1 LALVG
6 VVANRTFLTWT
17 SSGLE
22 TQMFNFFVTAWVA
35 VAVLLPPDRVRT
47 LASLSLAASLIAL
60 TRPDGLLFVAATIAL
75 GGLWARVEGW
85 PPRRVLAALSPLLL
99 VVAHVLWRRSFYG
112 LWLPNTYYA
121 KIGGI
126 WPAAGFRYL
135 LSFVLEYA
143 FWLWGV
149 LLLIV
154 IAQAFRRGWT
164 PSALRPIDAWTDRLG
179 PVAVACTVALHI
191 GYYTVKVGGDHFE
204 YRVLSYLVPL
214 AFLSFVRLLAS
225 ARASAAL
232 ALSATLTLVVAS
244 LPIPWVHWL
253 ATKDLTTRLQT
264 HVLALRIAPRFPRVA
279 RPYVE
284 LFDDLQQW
292 LIPRHVGMRHQE
304 HKTFSA
310 WLGAI
315 PPRSVRPRPKTGFP
329 VVVSGTPGMMFWDYP
344 EINVLDTS
352 GLNDAVIA
360 RTSMANVMFHKL
372 AHDRVEPPGYIE
384 CFRPNVSW
392 EDYVVH
398 VFPRTR
404 PLSADDIRRCETTA
418 WDTSP
423 RAMHTPPPQRGRGD
437 REDGCVVSDRDM
449 VAQATREGLERAVR
463 LFAQADDATARHM
476 IAEDQSAE
484 VLPAGSVLCPLERR
498 WLAGEVR
505 VRVLGRD
512 EPVWT
517 LSDVLP

>member
-1 LALVG
+1 
-6 VVANRTFLTWT
+6 VV
-17 SSGLE
+17 
-22 TQMFNFFVTAWVA
+22 
-35 VAVLLPPDRVRT
+35 
-47 LASLSLAASLIAL
+47 
-60 TRPDGLLFVAATIAL
+60 
-75 GGLWARVEGW
+75 
-85 PPRRVLAALSPLLL
+85 
-99 VVAHVLWRRSFYG
+99 
-112 LWLPNTYYA
+112 
-121 KIGGI
+121 
-126 WPAAGFRYL
+126 
-135 LSFVLEYA
+135 
-143 FWLWGV
+143 
-149 LLLIV
+149 
-154 IAQAFRRGWT
+154 QAFRRGWT
-164 PSALRPIDAWTDRLG
+164 PSVLREIGAWTGRLG
-179 PVAVACTVALHI
+179 PVVVAGTVALHI

-214 AFLSFVRLLAS
+214 TFLSFVRLLAS
-225 ARASAAL
+225 AHASAAL

-244 LPIPWVHWL
+244 VPIPWVHWF
-253 ATKDLTTRLQT
+253 ATKDLTTREQT
-264 HVLALRIAPRFPRVA
+264 HVLALRIAPRFPWVA

-304 HKTFSA
+304 HKTFA
-310 WLGAI
+310 EWLGAL
-315 PPRSVRPRPKTGFP
+315 PPRSVRPRPKQGFP
-329 VVVSGTPGMMFWDYP
+329 IVVSGTPGMMFWDYP

-360 RTSMANVMFHKL
+360 RTPMANVMFHKL
-372 AHDRVEPPGYIE
+372 AHDRIEPPGYIE

-398 VFPRTR
+398 VFPRAK
-404 PLSADDIRRCETTA
+404 PLSADDIRACETRV

-423 RAMHTPPPQRGRGD
+423 RPMHASPLPQRGPKAG
-437 REDGCVVSDRDM
+437 EDGCVVSDKDM

-463 LFAQADDATARHM
+463 LFARADDGTARQM
-476 IAEDQSAE
+476 IAEDHSAE

-505 VRVLGRD
+505 VHVLGRD